1 MKVEYSLISL
11 ALAFVYALLLT
22 VLPDFPLDEQTV
34 LALLIYVLAK
44 LGVEV
49 TAPSVR
55 RMLARFQK

>member
-1 MKVEYSLISL
+1 MKVEYSLIAL

-49 TAPSVR
+49 TAAPVR